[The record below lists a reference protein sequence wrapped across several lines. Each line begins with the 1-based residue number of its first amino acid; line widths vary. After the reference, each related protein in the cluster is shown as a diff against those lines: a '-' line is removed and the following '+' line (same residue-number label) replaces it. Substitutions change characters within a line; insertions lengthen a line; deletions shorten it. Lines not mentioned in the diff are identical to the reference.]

1 MDTIQNRLA
10 AYLSHRTTTGGSLT
24 GEALLRQ
31 LYIAYAEEAGAD
43 PPKIRGLFG
52 RVCQVLAPLSPGI
65 SEVLWELICRL
76 CACHQEEAYFD
87 GIALGFQLGAALGR
101 PLSFFF
107 SSVPLEILSS
117 HLSGILT
124 RNKGGGFMSMGRE
137 ELVQKG
143 KYGLRRAIFGRTGLI
158 LLLFLLQAGLLVTV
172 MVRFRDW
179 QTHVVGGSAVLTI
192 VAVLVVLNSGLDPTA
207 KLTWMVVMA
216 VFPVF
221 GALFYWYTR
230 RDVGHRLLKG
240 VMTERQIQSR
250 RLIDQDSGVF
260 QALADREPG
269 AAAMARYVRRS
280 GCFPVF
286 DGTAVRYFPL
296 GEDFFQR
303 LLVELEKAEQFIF
316 MEYFILD
323 QGFMW
328 DSVLDILKGKA
339 AAGVDVRLMY
349 DGTCEF
355 SLLPRHYP
363 KELESFGIKCQVFA
377 PLEPF
382 VSTHYNYRDHRKI
395 TVIDGRVGFT
405 GGVNLADEYIGRRE
419 KYGHWKDTGLML
431 EGPGVR
437 SFTVMFLQLW
447 SADRRTPE
455 YHKFLDAPVERQEC
469 AGFVMPYSDSPLDN
483 DRVGEQVYIDLL
495 NRAKRYVHIMTPYL
509 ILDGQMESAL
519 CYAARRGVDVRI
531 ILPGIPDKRSAY
543 CLAKTHFA
551 ALNTAGVKL
560 YTYTPGFVHAKSF
573 VCDDTEAVVGT
584 INLDYRSLYHHFECA
599 VYLYG
604 VDAVADIESDFL
616 RTQRKCSRVTRE
628 TIRAEKWTVKLAGFV
643 LKTIAPLL

>member
-1 MDTIQNRLA
+1 
-10 AYLSHRTTTGGSLT
+10 
-24 GEALLRQ
+24 
-31 LYIAYAEEAGAD
+31 
-43 PPKIRGLFG
+43 
-52 RVCQVLAPLSPGI
+52 
-65 SEVLWELICRL
+65 
-76 CACHQEEAYFD
+76 
-87 GIALGFQLGAALGR
+87 
-101 PLSFFF
+101 
-107 SSVPLEILSS
+107 
-117 HLSGILT
+117 
-124 RNKGGGFMSMGRE
+124 MGMGKE
-137 ELVQKG
+137 ELVKKS
-143 KYGLRRAIFGRTGLI
+143 KYGLLRAIFGRTGLI
-158 LLLFLLQAGLLVTV
+158 LLLFLLQAGLLVSA
-172 MVRFRDW
+172 MVWFRDW
-179 QTHVVGGSAVLTI
+179 QAHFLGGSALLSI
-192 VAVLVVLNSGLDPTA
+192 VALLMVLNSGLDPTA
-207 KLTWMVVMA
+207 KLTWVVVMA

-230 RDVGHRLLKG
+230 RDVGHRLLRA
-240 VMTERQIQSR
+240 VMTERQTQSR
-250 RLIDQDSGVF
+250 RLIDQEPAVLQRLSE
-260 QALADREPG
+260 QEPG

-280 GCFPVF
+280 GCFPVC

-296 GEDFFQR
+296 GEDFYRQ
-303 LLVELEKAEQFIF
+303 LLTELEKAEKFIF
-316 MEYFILD
+316 MEYFIVD
-323 QGFMW
+323 EGIMW
-328 DSVLDILKGKA
+328 DSILEILRRKA

-363 KELESFGIKCQVFA
+363 KQLEKFGIQCQVFA

-405 GGVNLADEYIGRRE
+405 GGVNLADEYINRRE
-419 KYGHWKDTGLML
+419 KYGHWKDTALML
-431 EGPGVR
+431 EGPGVQ

-447 SADRRTPE
+447 SADSRTPD
-455 YHKFLDAPVERQEC
+455 YHRFLDAPAPKQDC

-495 NRAKRYVHIMTPYL
+495 NRAKKYVHIMTPYL

-531 ILPGIPDKRSAY
+531 ILPGIPDKKSAY

-551 ALNTAGVKL
+551 ALNAAGVKL

-573 VCDDTEAVVGT
+573 VVDDTEAVVGT

-604 VDAVADIESDFL
+604 CEAVADIEWDFRATERL
-616 RTQRKCSRVTRE
+616 CQRVTRE
-628 TIRAEKWTVKLAGFV
+628 TIRAEKWNVKLTGFV